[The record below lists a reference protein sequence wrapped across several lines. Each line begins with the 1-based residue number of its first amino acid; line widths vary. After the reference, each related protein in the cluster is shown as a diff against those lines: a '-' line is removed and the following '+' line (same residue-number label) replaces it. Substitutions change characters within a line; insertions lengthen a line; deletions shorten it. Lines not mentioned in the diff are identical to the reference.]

1 MAQHVFIISGQS
13 NAAGQWSGTVPAHL
27 QTADAGIK
35 IWTGASWDTLVN
47 GTNNQTLASGI
58 STAGWWGPESQFA
71 YLFRQM
77 FPTETIYLLKAAVGS
92 TGIAYWLPSGVGY
105 NLITANITP
114 ALAALSSPVVDG
126 FLWYQ
131 GEQDAT
137 TSVLANAYQ
146 ANMEALDVVVK
157 TTWRGTEATRMMVAQ
172 VNPGDGRAYLST
184 VRAAQ
189 AAYCA
194 ADPAG
199 RFLNNTAAYSYQG
212 DAVHLTATGLV
223 SCGADMFANY
233 LTARRS
239 RMVWSSAASTA
250 EVAFMAAPD
259 IIAIVVEDPPI
270 IPGNIVSG
278 SFDTHPYVTWF
289 QMTNPRSGA
298 MEWCTPLGKDRT
310 EVRFSDLP
318 NPAGYINKVALRTLA
333 NWSLTGGGGVTIS
346 NVYYRDE
353 ASGQGWVFNTGSGQG
368 LNSYMV
374 TQRHT
379 VYLKLSGVPTG
390 AAMTIG
396 NATAGVAPI
405 SYTFNDKTSRA
416 GGIQVNHI
424 GQRPDDAHKYGYLAA
439 RIPGAANSG
448 TMQFAAAPYNMTTF
462 HVLDSTKTSVYS
474 NSIVQRV
481 SSALTPGEGYD
492 SGIDVADL
500 GQGWRITGVT
510 KGASTTTVTCS
521 GGHGLAVND
530 RVRFFGISGMT
541 QLENPPAVLAGSN
554 WFAPIITRVDA
565 TTFDIALNSSGFTNF
580 SATPVTSEALG
591 GITNM
596 VFKCFNTNRA
606 GTYVYGLD
614 FSAWTP
620 SSGGTYYLHIPGY
633 GISDPMQI
641 TSNAWAQSTA
651 KLHEGVY
658 TLRHG
663 IAVTNSSG
671 YSRGVSLYDGV
682 NGVTNYRSTLVALFC
697 TECASFYIPTPA
709 PAPPTAIGSGLG
721 AYYNAGAA
729 FTFTSLTVSG
739 STITA
744 TTSAPHGITIGQ
756 SIAVQMVGSAPA
768 TYLNGTGS
776 ILTAL
781 ATDKFTYTAVG
792 TAPVAPAT
800 TPGIGRSGWVTSVRH
815 PGRVAH
821 QDAGDNDE
829 PGIDHFP
836 AWKLLAMVF
845 GNMDKPSRFTP
856 FTVPLSSAVLDPT
869 LFAGT
874 DALPPLFHEM
884 FWFAEPYRVNQM
896 PDGSVWG
903 GHNIGAQ
910 KLPPLLPEFSSAIAS
925 YPETIDKYRGTDAG
939 GGLTGQ
945 TVHAYIYARDHLTNF
960 LYAAYAAQLAQIAY
974 DYTLTALGDAYKASA
989 IAAYAWADN
998 LMTDPVARD
1007 AYYKGE
1013 LNLRDKAGWTEA
1025 QYQNAMIEIDGY
1037 PGVLKRG
1044 MVAKVDAAGSL
1055 FRLLGSTTGA
1065 AYGAFITNRACTTAT
1080 VSNAGTGHA
1089 VNDIL
1094 TLATTGATGVVKPI
1108 RILVTAVD
1116 GGGGIT
1122 GRSVLNTGSFTTAPT
1137 PNPIVQASST
1147 GSGINASFTIAT
1159 LPMHNNIGEEHI
1171 GGYDYCVTT
1180 GANATAKSDIQ
1191 TRSSANPQ
1199 PALCMASTM
1208 GYMGMFWRGGS
1219 PGTSG
1224 TTEPAGMLEMILAHS
1239 HYAFIN
1245 GNTAARSSEF
1255 IKLMQAG
1262 ANFIHGANLANKAY
1276 ITGMGPRPFR
1286 IVLHEDSFKY
1296 GAKPIHGI
1304 NVMGHFA
1311 WATSSMFN
1319 NFAGSTAASDGPL
1332 NYNSDNTTGLYE
1344 SYATPGSAKMWNP
1357 WRGASSYWEW
1367 SPENKGIIYASEFT
1381 QILQVSL
1388 LAMELYLHGWDDNV

>member
-1 MAQHVFIISGQS
+1 M
-13 NAAGQWSGTVPAHL
+13 P
-27 QTADAGIK
+27 QTFTMR
-35 IWTGASWDTLVN
+35 WGA
-47 GTNNQTLASGI
+47 
-58 STAGWWGPESQFA
+58 
-71 YLFRQM
+71 
-77 FPTETIYLLKAAVGS
+77 
-92 TGIAYWLPSGVGY
+92 
-105 NLITANITP
+105 
-114 ALAALSSPVVDG
+114 
-126 FLWYQ
+126 
-131 GEQDAT
+131 
-137 TSVLANAYQ
+137 
-146 ANMEALDVVVK
+146 
-157 TTWRGTEATRMMVAQ
+157 
-172 VNPGDGRAYLST
+172 
-184 VRAAQ
+184 
-189 AAYCA
+189 
-194 ADPAG
+194 
-199 RFLNNTAAYSYQG
+199 
-212 DAVHLTATGLV
+212 
-223 SCGADMFANY
+223 
-233 LTARRS
+233 
-239 RMVWSSAASTA
+239 AASTA
-250 EVAFMAAPD
+250 EVAWMAAPD

-278 SFDTHPYVTWF
+278 TFNTNPYVTWF

-298 MEWCTPLGKDRT
+298 LEWCTPLGKDRT

-318 NPAGYINKVALRTLA
+318 NPAGYVNKVALRTMA

-353 ASGQGWVFNTGSGQG
+353 ASGQGWVFNSSSGQG
-368 LNSYMV
+368 LNSYMI

-379 VYLKLSGVPTG
+379 IYLKLSGVPTG
-390 AAMTIG
+390 ATMAIG

-439 RIPGAANSG
+439 RIPGAANNG
-448 TMQFAAAPYNMTTF
+448 TMQFAAAPYSMTTF
-462 HVLDSTKTSVYS
+462 HVLDGTKTSVYS
-474 NSIVQRV
+474 NTITQRV

-500 GQGWRITGVT
+500 AQGWRITGVT
-510 KGASTTTVTCS
+510 KGAVTTTITCS
-521 GGHGLAVND
+521 GGHSLAVND
-530 RVRFFGISGMT
+530 RVRFLGVGSMT
-541 QLENPPAVLAGSN
+541 AGTTQFDNPPGTPTGALTSH
-554 WFAPIITRVDA
+554 FAPVVTRADA
-565 TTFDIALNSSGFTNF
+565 TTFDIAFNSSGFSNF
-580 SATPVTSEALG
+580 SATPVASEAFG
-591 GITNM
+591 GISNM

-671 YSRGVSLYDGV
+671 YTRGSSLTDGE

-697 TECASFYIPTPA
+697 TECASFYVPPPSA
-709 PAPPTAIGSGLG
+709 PTAIGSGLG

-756 SIAVQMVGSAPA
+756 SIAVQMVGSLPA

-776 ILTAL
+776 ILTAT

-792 TAPVAPAT
+792 TAPTLPAT
-800 TPGIGRSGWVTSVRH
+800 TPGIGRNGWVTNVRH

-836 AWKLLAMVF
+836 AWKLLALVF
-845 GNMDKPSRFTP
+845 GNMDEASRFTP
-856 FTVPLSSAVLDPT
+856 FTVPLSSAVLDPV
-869 LFAGT
+869 LYADT
-874 DALPPLFHEM
+874 DALPPLFHEL

-960 LYAAYAAQLAQIAY
+960 LYAAYAAQLARIAY
-974 DYTLTALGDAYKASA
+974 DYGLTALGDDYKESA

-998 LMTDPVARD
+998 FITDPVARD

-1013 LNLRDKAGWTEA
+1013 LNLRDKAGWTET

-1055 FRLLGSTTGA
+1055 FRLLGSTAGS
-1065 AYGAFITNRACTTAT
+1065 AYGKFITDRAMTSVTTIT
-1080 VSNAGTGHA
+1080 SAGTGHA
-1089 VNDIL
+1089 VNDIV
-1094 TLATTGATGVVKPI
+1094 TLVTTGATGVVKPT
-1108 RILVTAVD
+1108 RLLVSAVD

-1122 GRSVLNTGSFTTAPT
+1122 AVLRLNTGQFTTAPT
-1137 PNPIVQASST
+1137 NPCIQASST
-1147 GSGINASFTIAT
+1147 GAGTGASFTLAT

-1180 GANATAKSDIQ
+1180 GANTTAKNDIQ
-1191 TRSSANPQ
+1191 TRSNVNPQ

-1208 GYMGMFWRGGS
+1208 GYMGMFWRQA
-1219 PGTSG
+1219 PPNTSG
-1224 TTEPAGMLEMILAHS
+1224 TTEPAGMTENVVAHM
-1239 HYAFIN
+1239 HQAFMN
-1245 GNTAARSSEF
+1245 GNTVARTSDNL
-1255 IKLMQAG
+1255 KLMQAG

-1296 GAKPIHGI
+1296 GATPIYGI

-1388 LAMELYLHGWDDNV
+1388 LAMELYLHGWDGNV